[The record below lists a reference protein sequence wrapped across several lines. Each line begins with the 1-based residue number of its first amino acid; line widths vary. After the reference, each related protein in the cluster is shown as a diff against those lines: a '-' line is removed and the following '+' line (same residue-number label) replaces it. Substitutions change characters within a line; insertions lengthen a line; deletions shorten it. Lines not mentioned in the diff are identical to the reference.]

1 MRFTFHAFLSKSAR
15 VLRYE
20 LAIPGLGRKELA
32 GAAETV
38 VLNLLEIES
47 QILFVLF
54 QQVFLVVTRV
64 NAIAN

>member
-1 MRFTFHAFLSKSAR
+1 MRFKFHAFLSKSAR

-20 LAIPGLGRKELA
+20 LAMPGERRKELA
-32 GAAETV
+32 GAADTAL
-38 VLNLLEIES
+38 LNLLEIES
-47 QILFVLF
+47 QIVFVLF

>member
-1 MRFTFHAFLSKSAR
+1 MRFYQK
-15 VLRYE
+15 VLQ
-20 LAIPGLGRKELA
+20 LAIPGERRKELA

-47 QILFVLF
+47 QIMFVLF

>member
-20 LAIPGLGRKELA
+20 LTIPGERRKELA

-47 QILFVLF
+47 QIVFVLF

>member
-1 MRFTFHAFLSKSAR
+1 MRFTFHAFISKSAR

-20 LAIPGLGRKELA
+20 LAITGERRKELA

-47 QILFVLF
+47 QIVFVLF